1 MGLSLGG
8 AAEAAQVSK
17 TAIKN
22 WIEQGKLVAS
32 KGDDGS
38 YDIDPDELQKVVA
51 KRASGKKG
59 SKPAKDTSPSET
71 PVKAASASVR
81 EAQLQG
87 QVDVLQAEK
96 VALQEALRKS
106 EVLNDR
112 LMNQIEDL
120 QEKYNESVTRAQL
133 LLEGPLKAVTERK
146 KLFGIF

>member
-8 AAEAAQVSK
+8 AAEAAKVSR

-22 WIEQGKLVAS
+22 WIDSGKLVAS

-51 KRASGKKG
+51 KRSSGKKG
-59 SKPAKDTSPSET
+59 SKPAKASESSET
-71 PVKAASASVR
+71 PVKSDVASVR
-81 EAQLQG
+81 EAQLLG
-87 QVDVLQAEK
+87 EIEVLKAKYEAE
-96 VALQEALRKS
+96 QQMLRKA